1 VGETNIKCAINIQ
14 FPTYLG
20 SSESR
25 NQCESTQS
33 HGKLAHVGIREKRT
47 WVLPSY
53 SSCTTGWSGYW
64 ILKSKSLRRYTR
76 TFKDEI
82 GYGTDNGY
90 NPCIQSMELDG
101 RFESGKSLF
110 LSTRRLKAEISARI
124 TCNL

>member
-1 VGETNIKCAINIQ
+1 MGETNIKCAINML

-25 NQCESTQS
+25 NQCKSTQS

-47 WVLPSY
+47 WVLSSY

-64 ILKSKSLRRYTR
+64 ILKSQSLRRYLCLIATISFTR

-90 NPCIQSMELDG
+90 NPLYKVWNWMADLRVANHYFCPRGD
-101 RFESGKSLF
+101 
-110 LSTRRLKAEISARI
+110 
-124 TCNL
+124 